1 MMSMAELFY
10 GENEPTWV
18 LGNSSHIPVS
28 AYMQRDRDYEIPS
41 YTDRHYYYPGNRY
54 MQPAAAHD
62 YEMIPG
68 AYTDHRQY
76 YTANRY
82 MQPVAARDYRN
93 LPSAYTDSQY
103 TASRYMQP
111 AAPRDHHEMIPT
123 YTDASQSRA
132 SSQYNMQPA
141 ARDHHD
147 QVHRQYAHTDTRH
160 DQLVQSSA
168 RGHEA
173 LVPMTYTDRRSMSP
187 HLQYSAAGRAD
198 EVQQQVTPPANRHLS
213 ARQAAE
219 VLPATNT
226 ANQNSSRQ
234 YSMSSSTVDPSSRT
248 SQQLSLSNQTGSR
261 HKTSLPTRL
270 ELRVPLCCER
280 CEERVKESLMDMDGV
295 EGVLCDQS
303 NQRVTVTGDVQPQK
317 VLKRVK
323 KIKKRSEL
331 WIRDSRTTSV
341 QQSGTTTTG
350 HRSSSRNTYA

>member
-1 MMSMAELFY
+1 MRADIVQLFY

-18 LGNSSHIPVS
+18 LGNSSHVPVS

-41 YTDRHYYYPGNRY
+41 YTDIHYYYPGNRY
-54 MQPAAAHD
+54 MQPAATND

-76 YTANRY
+76 YTASRY

-147 QVHRQYAHTDTRH
+147 LVHRQYAHADNRH

-173 LVPMTYTDRRSMSP
+173 LVPMTYTDRRLMSP
-187 HLQYSAAGRAD
+187 HLQYSAA
-198 EVQQQVTPPANRHLS
+198 QQRVTPPPANRHLS

-234 YSMSSSTVDPSSRT
+234 YSMSSST
-248 SQQLSLSNQTGSR
+248 SQQLSLSNQTGAGPR
-261 HKTSLPTRL
+261 HKTSLPVQ
-270 ELRVPLCCER
+270 ELPFPKSFKNEYMER
-280 CEERVKESLMDMDGV
+280 FS
-295 EGVLCDQS
+295 
-303 NQRVTVTGDVQPQK
+303 
-317 VLKRVK
+317 
-323 KIKKRSEL
+323 
-331 WIRDSRTTSV
+331 
-341 QQSGTTTTG
+341 
-350 HRSSSRNTYA
+350 